1 MQKNNTDTSQQ
12 PEEREID
19 LIDLIRKL
27 WLERMFILKV
37 TGVFILLGLLTALT
51 GAKEYT
57 ASCQFVPQTSK
68 NANNSSM
75 ARLASLAGINMG
87 SLATGEQ
94 LLSPLVYPNVLNS
107 IAFKRDLLQTQ
118 IRINGEEEPITL
130 LTYLSDKKYRKFS
143 LTGTILKYTVGL
155 PGLIVHAIKGEPEEQ
170 ETIADES
177 FVVLTKEEYTA
188 VRALESVIGIEVEE
202 KKGYIALSAQMPEP
216 YAAAQVAESALELL
230 QKYITEFKVDKVQS
244 NLEFIQERYDELK
257 KEYEEIQEQRAA
269 YKDANQGISTSR
281 ARTNLEKLDNQYNLA
296 YSIYSEM
303 ATQLEQAKIQVKETT
318 PILTVIDPVSMPI
331 KPSKP
336 RKMMILVGF
345 TFLGGVAA
353 CGYVLIAPTL
363 REAFGAQKRRGG
375 AATRRVRQAINPQRN
390 VGTQGAT
397 A

>member
-202 KKGYIALSAQMPEP
+202 KKGYIALSSQMP
-216 YAAAQVAESALELL
+216 
-230 QKYITEFKVDKVQS
+230 
-244 NLEFIQERYDELK
+244 
-257 KEYEEIQEQRAA
+257 
-269 YKDANQGISTSR
+269 
-281 ARTNLEKLDNQYNLA
+281 
-296 YSIYSEM
+296 
-303 ATQLEQAKIQVKETT
+303 
-318 PILTVIDPVSMPI
+318 
-331 KPSKP
+331 
-336 RKMMILVGF
+336 
-345 TFLGGVAA
+345 
-353 CGYVLIAPTL
+353 
-363 REAFGAQKRRGG
+363 
-375 AATRRVRQAINPQRN
+375 
-390 VGTQGAT
+390 
-397 A
+397 

>member
-1 MQKNNTDTSQQ
+1 MQKNNTDTTQQ

-51 GAKEYT
+51 GSKEYT

-257 KEYEEIQEQRAA
+257 KEYEEIQELRAA

-331 KPSKP
+331 KPPKP

-363 REAFGAQKRRGG
+363 REAFASARRKDGEE
-375 AATRRVRQAINPQRN
+375 PQPEESAK
-390 VGTQGAT
+390 Q
-397 A
+397 

>member
-281 ARTNLEKLDNQYNLA
+281 ARTN
-296 YSIYSEM
+296 
-303 ATQLEQAKIQVKETT
+303 
-318 PILTVIDPVSMPI
+318 
-331 KPSKP
+331 PS
-336 RKMMILVGF
+336 
-345 TFLGGVAA
+345 A
-353 CGYVLIAPTL
+353 
-363 REAFGAQKRRGG
+363 
-375 AATRRVRQAINPQRN
+375 
-390 VGTQGAT
+390 
-397 A
+397 

>member
-1 MQKNNTDTSQQ
+1 MQKNNTDTTQQ

-51 GAKEYT
+51 GSKEYT

-118 IRINGEEEPITL
+118 IRIKGEEEPITL

-170 ETIADES
+170 ETIADEP

-257 KEYEEIQEQRAA
+257 KEYEEIQELRAA

-363 REAFGAQKRRGG
+363 REAFASARRKDGEE
-375 AATRRVRQAINPQRN
+375 PQPEESAK
-390 VGTQGAT
+390 Q
-397 A
+397 

>member
-51 GAKEYT
+51 GSKEYT

-257 KEYEEIQEQRAA
+257 KEYEEIQELRAA

-363 REAFGAQKRRGG
+363 REAFASARRKDGEE
-375 AATRRVRQAINPQRN
+375 PQPEESAK
-390 VGTQGAT
+390 Q
-397 A
+397 

>member
-1 MQKNNTDTSQQ
+1 MQKNNTDTTQQ

-51 GAKEYT
+51 GSKEYT

-202 KKGYIALSAQMPEP
+202 KKCYIALSAQMPEP

-363 REAFGAQKRRGG
+363 REAFASARRKDGEE
-375 AATRRVRQAINPQRN
+375 PQPEESAK
-390 VGTQGAT
+390 Q
-397 A
+397 

>member
-363 REAFGAQKRRGG
+363 REAFASARRKDGEE
-375 AATRRVRQAINPQRN
+375 PQPEESAK
-390 VGTQGAT
+390 Q
-397 A
+397 

>member
-1 MQKNNTDTSQQ
+1 MQKNNTDTTQQ

-51 GAKEYT
+51 GSKEYT

-75 ARLASLAGINMG
+75 ARLTSLAGINMG

-363 REAFGAQKRRGG
+363 REAFASARRKDGEE
-375 AATRRVRQAINPQRN
+375 PQPEESAK
-390 VGTQGAT
+390 Q
-397 A
+397 

>member
-51 GAKEYT
+51 GSKEYT

-118 IRINGEEEPITL
+118 IRIKGEEEPITL

-170 ETIADES
+170 ETIADEP

-363 REAFGAQKRRGG
+363 REAFASARRKDGEE
-375 AATRRVRQAINPQRN
+375 PQPEESAK
-390 VGTQGAT
+390 Q
-397 A
+397 

>member
-1 MQKNNTDTSQQ
+1 MQKNNTDTTQQ

-51 GAKEYT
+51 GSKEYT

-118 IRINGEEEPITL
+118 IRIKGEEEPITL

-170 ETIADES
+170 ETIADEP

-363 REAFGAQKRRGG
+363 REAFASARRKDGEE
-375 AATRRVRQAINPQRN
+375 PQPEESAK
-390 VGTQGAT
+390 Q
-397 A
+397 

>member
-1 MQKNNTDTSQQ
+1 MQKNNTDTTQQ

-188 VRALESVIGIEVEE
+188 IRALESVIGIEVEE

-363 REAFGAQKRRGG
+363 REAFASARRKDGEE
-375 AATRRVRQAINPQRN
+375 PQPEESAK
-390 VGTQGAT
+390 Q
-397 A
+397 

>member
-1 MQKNNTDTSQQ
+1 MQKNNTDTTQQ

-51 GAKEYT
+51 GSKEYT

-118 IRINGEEEPITL
+118 IRIKGEEEPITL

-170 ETIADES
+170 ETIADEP

-216 YAAAQVAESALELL
+216 YAAAVAESALELL

-363 REAFGAQKRRGG
+363 REAFASARRKDGEE
-375 AATRRVRQAINPQRN
+375 PQPEESAK
-390 VGTQGAT
+390 Q
-397 A
+397 

>member
-1 MQKNNTDTSQQ
+1 MQKNNTDTTQQ

-51 GAKEYT
+51 GSKEYT

-87 SLATGEQ
+87 SLASGEQ

-363 REAFGAQKRRGG
+363 REAFASARRKDGEE
-375 AATRRVRQAINPQRN
+375 PQPEESAK
-390 VGTQGAT
+390 Q
-397 A
+397 

>member
-118 IRINGEEEPITL
+118 IRIKGEEEPITL

-353 CGYVLIAPTL
+353 CGYVLIASTL
-363 REAFGAQKRRGG
+363 REAFASARRKDGEE
-375 AATRRVRQAINPQRN
+375 PQPEESAK
-390 VGTQGAT
+390 Q
-397 A
+397 

>member
-51 GAKEYT
+51 GSKEYT

-257 KEYEEIQEQRAA
+257 KEYEEIQELRAA

-363 REAFGAQKRRGG
+363 REAFASARRKDGEESQPEES
-375 AATRRVRQAINPQRN
+375 AKQ
-390 VGTQGAT
+390 
-397 A
+397 

>member
-75 ARLASLAGINMG
+75 ARLTSLAGINMG

-118 IRINGEEEPITL
+118 IRIKGEEEPITL

-363 REAFGAQKRRGG
+363 REAFASARRKDGEE
-375 AATRRVRQAINPQRN
+375 PQPEESAK
-390 VGTQGAT
+390 Q
-397 A
+397 

>member
-118 IRINGEEEPITL
+118 IRIKGEEEPITL

-363 REAFGAQKRRGG
+363 REAFASARRKDGEESQPEES
-375 AATRRVRQAINPQRN
+375 AKQ
-390 VGTQGAT
+390 
-397 A
+397 

>member
-1 MQKNNTDTSQQ
+1 MQKNNTDTTQQ

-51 GAKEYT
+51 GSKEYT

-257 KEYEEIQEQRAA
+257 KEYEEIQELRAA

-363 REAFGAQKRRGG
+363 REAFASARRKDGEE
-375 AATRRVRQAINPQRN
+375 PQPEESAK
-390 VGTQGAT
+390 Q
-397 A
+397 